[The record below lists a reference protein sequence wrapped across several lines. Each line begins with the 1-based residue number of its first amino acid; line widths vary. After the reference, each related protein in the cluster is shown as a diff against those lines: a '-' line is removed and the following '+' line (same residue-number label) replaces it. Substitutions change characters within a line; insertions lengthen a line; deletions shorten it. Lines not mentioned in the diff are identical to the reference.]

1 MFLEIPDL
9 LTAQEVERLRAIG
22 RTAPFV
28 DGRASNPHSKV
39 KNNLQV
45 DAGAAE
51 FRECASICHDALFG
65 RLEVRNFAFPKV
77 ITAPMMTKYTPGM
90 NYGVHSDAAFLPM
103 KPRPLRSDISC
114 TIFLQ
119 KPDSYD
125 GGELSVRL
133 GTRAIDFKLPPGG
146 AIIYPSNTLHEVKPV
161 TRGERLTVIAFM
173 ESRIADQTHR
183 ELLYQLNE
191 VKELEGLR
199 MNWDNRTRLSYVAA
213 SLERL
218 WSDAG

>member
-9 LTAQEVERLRAIG
+9 LTAPQVKRLREIG

-45 DAGAAE
+45 DAAAE
-51 FRECASICHDALFG
+51 GFRECAAICNEALSS
-65 RLEVRNFAFPKV
+65 RMEVRNFAFPK
-77 ITAPMMTKYTPGM
+77 IMTAPMMTKYTPGM

-103 KPRPLRSDISC
+103 KPRPMRSDISC
-114 TIFLQ
+114 TIFLHD
-119 KPDSYD
+119 PDSYD
-125 GGELSVRL
+125 GGELSVL
-133 GTRAIDFKLPPGG
+133 MGTRAVAFKLPAGG
-146 AIIYPSNTLHEVKPV
+146 AIVYPSNTLHEVKPV

-183 ELLYQLNE
+183 ELLFQLNE

-199 MNWDNRTRLSYVAA
+199 MAWENRTRLSYVSA

-218 WSDAG
+218 WSDPG